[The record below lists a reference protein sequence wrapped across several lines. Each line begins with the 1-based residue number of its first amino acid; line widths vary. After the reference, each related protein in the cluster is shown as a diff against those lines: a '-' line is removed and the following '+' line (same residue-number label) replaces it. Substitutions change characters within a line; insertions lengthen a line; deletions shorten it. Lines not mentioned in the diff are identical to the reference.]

1 MAKTFVQC
9 NLIDYERRD
18 LGLGKPLG
26 RTCYK
31 ISKYNPD
38 GTERSR
44 EEISADRIKMKMEQ
58 QAKNAK
64 YLETTGKVK
73 PGTVNLVNMKS
84 AINLQPPKTTID
96 IQHGGLNLILDAGTG
111 NTCAIFG
118 SSKRGKS
125 TIMMQIFRDYYMNKV
140 PNELIAILFARNPQ
154 ISTYKLPQDKLILCD
169 EFRPDIVMDQ
179 CEVNKLSGNKF
190 AFLNLIDDFINLK
203 HSLSLDDL
211 ILTMRNSNM
220 STVICLQY
228 VNTLSKPARSNVN
241 NVLLF
246 GQNTDEAA
254 EVCINVYLRTWFKKN
269 GISSLMDQITEFHRL
284 TSDHGF
290 FHVHPATGTVSL
302 CKLIQ

>member
-1 MAKTFVQC
+1 MAKTFIQC

-18 LGLGKPLG
+18 QGLGKPLG

-31 ISKYNPD
+31 ILKYNPD
-38 GTERSR
+38 GTEKTK
-44 EEISADRIKMKMEQ
+44 EEIVTEKMKMKMEQ

-73 PGTVNLVNMKS
+73 PGTINLVNMKS
-84 AINLQPPKTTID
+84 AINLPEPKVRID
-96 IQHGGLNLILDAGTG
+96 IQHGGLNLILDQNTG

-125 TIMMQIFRDYYMNKV
+125 TIMMQIFRDYYANKV
-140 PNELIAILFARNPQ
+140 PDELIAILFARNPQ
-154 ISTYKLPQDKLILCD
+154 IDMYTSNKLITCD
-169 EFRPDIVMDQ
+169 EFRPDIIMDE
-179 CEVNKLSGNKF
+179 CEINKLSKNKF
-190 AFLNLIDDFINLK
+190 TFLNLIDDFINLK

-211 ILTMRNSNM
+211 ILTMRNSNI
-220 STVICLQY
+220 STIICLQY

-269 GISSLMDQITEFHRL
+269 GINNLVDQIAEFHRL

-290 FHVHPATGTVSL
+290 FHVHPMTNTVSL
-302 CKLIQ
+302 CKLIK

>member
-1 MAKTFVQC
+1 MAKTHVQC
-9 NLIDYERRD
+9 NLTDYERRD
-18 LGLGKPLG
+18 LGLGRPLG

-31 ISKYNPD
+31 IYKYHPD
-38 GTERSR
+38 GTEKTL
-44 EEISADRIKMKMEQ
+44 EDINTEKMKLKMEQ

-64 YLETTGKVK
+64 YLETLGTVK
-73 PGTVNLVNMKS
+73 PGTINLVNVKS
-84 AINLQPPKTTID
+84 AINLPEPKTRTE
-96 IQHGGLNLILDAGTG
+96 IQHGGLNLILDEGTG

-125 TIMMQIFRDYYMNKV
+125 TIMMQIFRDYYMQKV

-154 ISTYKLPQDKLILCD
+154 ISAYKVPQDKLILCD

-179 CEVNKLSGNKF
+179 CEINKKSHNKF

-203 HSLSLDDL
+203 HSLTLDDL
-211 ILTMRNSNM
+211 VLTMRNSNI
-220 STVICLQY
+220 STIICLQY

-269 GISSLMDQITEFHRL
+269 GILNLTDQIVEFHRL
-284 TSDHGF
+284 TLDHGF

-302 CKLIQ
+302 CKLIK